1 LYDFRMGLK
10 WTTGRERRAEELRGK
25 GFTLE
30 QTASNLGV
38 SLSSVKHKLRRLA
51 QARNEDKYKHTDEKR
66 AQAKPLLSRLLK
78 DSGRVGLFTLETHAG
93 FGGMTELYGQFGEV
107 TAMEVKPER
116 VAAIEMKGMQ
126 DVDAICADSEVEI
139 HRLVAS
145 RCVFDVVDIDPY
157 GMPSRYFPHAFGLI
171 KNGIMFVTLPMYG
184 VAQMNKLTIKHHEVF
199 WGGTGAE
206 GYLERVA
213 GKLQDFGY
221 MAGRRVRVES
231 CEKLDRVYRFAL
243 RVEKA
248 SLCDLVGLEVSRNPA
263 SANSGEQPGLF

>member
-1 LYDFRMGLK
+1 MGWAPSDEDRVLL
-10 WTTGRERRAEELRGK
+10 LRGDGYSMSAIAK
-25 GFTLE
+25 D
-30 QTASNLGV
+30 LGV

-51 QARNEDKYKHTDEKR
+51 QARNEDKYKHTDEKH

-116 VAAIEMKGMQ
+116 VEAIEMKGLQ
-126 DVDAICADSEVEI
+126 DVDAICADSEIEI

-157 GMPSRYFPHAFGLI
+157 GMPSRYFPHAFSLI

-184 VAQMNKLTIKHHEVF
+184 VAQMNKLTTKHHEVF
-199 WGGTGAE
+199 WGGTGAD

-213 GKLQDFGY
+213 SKLQDFGY
-221 MAGRRVRVES
+221 MAGRRVSVES
-231 CEKLDRVYRFAL
+231 CEKLDRIYRIAL
-243 RVEKA
+243 RVDKA
-248 SLCDLVGLEVSRNPA
+248 SLCDLVGLEVSKLPA
-263 SANSGEQPGLF
+263 DAHDRRQSNLW